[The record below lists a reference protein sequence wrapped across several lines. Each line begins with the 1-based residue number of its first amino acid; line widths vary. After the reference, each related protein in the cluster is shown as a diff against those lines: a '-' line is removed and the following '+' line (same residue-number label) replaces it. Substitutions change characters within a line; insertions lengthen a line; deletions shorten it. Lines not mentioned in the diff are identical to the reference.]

1 MAVSVTAA
9 DVRPLPG
16 AIIRRFAAGGSLTAG
31 DPVFIASDGD
41 VEQATANAA
50 ASARAMGMVV
60 AGSDGATTYASGD
73 MVDVVK
79 YGAVAGFASVE
90 EEKDIFIGGTSYNYV
105 QTAPTAGLVAGST
118 AYQWIFGH
126 GDAETSI
133 IFVAPRGWAVST
145 ATAS

>member
-1 MAVSVTAA
+1 MAVSVTTA

-16 AIIRRFAAGGSLTAG
+16 TIIRRFACASSVTAG
-31 DPVFIASDGD
+31 DPVIITSAGD
-41 VEQATANAA
+41 VAQASANAA
-50 ASARAMGMVV
+50 ASARAMGMAV
-60 AGSDGATTYASGD
+60 AGSDGATTYGTGD
-73 MVDVVK
+73 MVDVVM

-90 EEKDIFIGGTSYNYV
+90 EEKDVFIGGTSYNYV
-105 QTAPTAGLVAGST
+105 QTAPAGSDVAGST

-145 ATAS
+145 ASTS